1 MAAARALYQARAS
14 EAELNLFGFGSDDYG
29 EADYQDVWPCNW
41 QAVRLFMALSTQWR
55 VGMGGATGL
64 DYTALAAAMDM
75 LAVKRKKRAAL
86 FGQIGLMEA
95 EVLNMWAEKGE

>member
-1 MAAARALYQARAS
+1 M
-14 EAELNLFGFGSDDYG
+14 NLFGLDESDFG
-29 EADYQDVWPCNW
+29 EADCVDVWPCNW

-75 LAVKRKKRAAL
+75 LAIKRKKRAAL
-86 FGQIGLMEA
+86 FWQIGLMEA